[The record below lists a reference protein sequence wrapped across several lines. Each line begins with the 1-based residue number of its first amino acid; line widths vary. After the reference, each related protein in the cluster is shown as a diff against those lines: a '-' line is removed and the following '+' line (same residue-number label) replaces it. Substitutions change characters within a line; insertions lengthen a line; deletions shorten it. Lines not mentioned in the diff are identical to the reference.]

1 MELVYAQN
9 TRVSNSERIFE
20 KNGTRLTFGT
30 HLGRFGMNLEFIWDA
45 FGICVRVIWDCL
57 GIIWN
62 ARLWLILD
70 DSEFI
75 WDTFGTR
82 LGFVSMCGSHLGR
95 VWFGTNSELLTVYQC
110 CNSFGTHLGHEIHSE
125 NYLDGVRLVCS
136 VERNNVWKS
145 VESETMTFEL
155 RK

>member
-1 MELVYAQN
+1 MFGSHLKRLGFTNFTDRLGLIWDDLEL
-9 TRVSNSERIFE
+9 IWD
-20 KNGTRLTFGT
+20 TFGT

-75 WDTFGTR
+75 WDAFGIC
-82 LGFVSMCGSHLGR
+82 F
-95 VWFGTNSELLTVYQC
+95 
-110 CNSFGTHLGHEIHSE
+110 
-125 NYLDGVRLVCS
+125 
-136 VERNNVWKS
+136 NVWKS
-145 VESETMTFEL
+145 LGTRLIWNKFRTTNGLSMLQLVRDSFGAWNTF
-155 RK
+155 RKLFGCGSFGLLGGTKLYLGISWEWNDDVRA